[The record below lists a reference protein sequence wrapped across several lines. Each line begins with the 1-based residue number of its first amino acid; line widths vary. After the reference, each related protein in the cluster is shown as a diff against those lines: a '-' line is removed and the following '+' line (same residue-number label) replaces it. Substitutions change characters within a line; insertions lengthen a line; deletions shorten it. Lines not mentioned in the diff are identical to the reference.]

1 MTTTQG
7 PPYPPSEPARGS
19 GAGHGS
25 GPGSGN
31 GGPGQERGPLSGN
44 GPGGLGGVSG
54 PAAGTGGAA
63 GGDQSPGY
71 GPGRRIDRGYR
82 PGAGPARGS
91 RPGPGA
97 PDHGFGAEGPGTGQF
112 GPLPVS
118 GGRRGPGP
126 GAGDG
131 REHGH
136 GAGPGQD
143 TGHGHQGHGNGPGDG
158 HGGGPGRGSGGG
170 HGPGPGGGGHG
181 DGPGDVHGPD
191 DNGGHSHGHSHSHGP
206 AAPVSVHLRKIIGA
220 ILIPFA
226 AAVVVGL
233 VVLWP
238 GGAPAHERTGVGFDR
253 QTQEATVTKVVSVDC
268 KSVNASG
275 ETPTGD
281 TSTAEGSS
289 AQQQATGDCKKA
301 TIRVDTGDDKGRTF
315 TEIVQPDQSRQLHQ
329 DEKVVVAY
337 EPSAPK
343 DLQYSVADVNRRFP
357 MALLAGIFALA
368 VVIVGRLRGVM
379 ALVALAVSFMVLTF
393 FILPA
398 VLQGSNPLLVAVIG
412 ASAIMLIAL
421 YMCHGLSART
431 SVAVLGTLI
440 SLVLIGVLGSLFI
453 GWAALTGNT
462 DDNTGLI
469 HGLYPSIDMSGLL
482 LAGVI
487 IGSLGVL
494 DDVTVT
500 QTSAVWELHEAN
512 PTMGW
517 RGLYRAGIRIGRD
530 HIASVVNTLVLA
542 YAGAAL
548 PLLLL
553 FSIAQSSVGAVA
565 NSELVAEEIVRT
577 LVGSIGLVA
586 SVPVTTLLAA
596 LMVSADRPGMAPL
609 TAGAPAGA
617 GPGTGATAV
626 GAGAAPQAVAARAG
640 KGRRRKH

>member
-1 MTTTQG
+1 MTTTQQH
-7 PPYPPSEPARGS
+7 PYPPPDPRRGNGAAQGGGTGHGGD
-19 GAGHGS
+19 GAGHDHGQSHPYGQGHAHGHEDGHAHGHPPGEGPGQGPGQGGS
-25 GPGSGN
+25 GPGG
-31 GGPGQERGPLSGN
+31 
-44 GPGGLGGVSG
+44 
-54 PAAGTGGAA
+54 
-63 GGDQSPGY
+63 
-71 GPGRRIDRGYR
+71 
-82 PGAGPARGS
+82 
-91 RPGPGA
+91 
-97 PDHGFGAEGPGTGQF
+97 
-112 GPLPVS
+112 
-118 GGRRGPGP
+118 
-126 GAGDG
+126 
-131 REHGH
+131 
-136 GAGPGQD
+136 
-143 TGHGHQGHGNGPGDG
+143 GHGH
-158 HGGGPGRGSGGG
+158 S
-170 HGPGPGGGGHG
+170 
-181 DGPGDVHGPD
+181 
-191 DNGGHSHGHSHSHGP
+191 HSHSHGP
-206 AAPVSVHLRKIIGA
+206 AAPVSQHLRKVIAA
-220 ILIPFA
+220 ILIPFT

-238 GGAPAHERTGVGFDR
+238 GGAPSHERTGVGFDR
-253 QTQEATVTKVVSVDC
+253 QTQQATVTEVVSVSC

-275 ETPTGD
+275 GGSTGD
-281 TSTAEGSS
+281 TSAEEGNSGK
-289 AQQQATGDCKKA
+289 QEEDGTCKKA
-301 TIRVDTGDDKGRTF
+301 TVRVDTGKDKGRTF
-315 TEIVQPDQSRQLHQ
+315 TEIVQPDQSRQL
-329 DEKVVVAY
+329 DEGEKVVVAY

-343 DLQYSVADVNRRFP
+343 DLQYSVTDVNRKFP

-368 VVIVGRLRGVM
+368 VVVVGRLRGVM
-379 ALVALAVSFMVLTF
+379 ALVALAVSFMVLTL

-398 VLQGSNPLLVAVIG
+398 ILQGSNPLLVAVVG
-412 ASAIMLIAL
+412 SSAIMLIAL

-440 SLVLIGVLGSLFI
+440 SLCLIGVLGSEFI
-453 GWAALTGNT
+453 DWAALTGNT

-553 FSIAQSSVGAVA
+553 FSIAQSSVATVA

-596 LMVSADRPGMAPL
+596 LVVSADRPAKEAVAPVE
-609 TAGAPAGA
+609 APARG
-617 GPGTGATAV
+617 G
-626 GAGAAPQAVAARAG
+626 R
-640 KGRRRKH
+640 GRRRKH

>member
-1 MTTTQG
+1 MTTTHQ
-7 PPYPPSEPARGS
+7 PPYPPPEPPRR
-19 GAGHGS
+19 
-25 GPGSGN
+25 PGSGN
-31 GGPGQERGPLSGN
+31 GP
-44 GPGGLGGVSG
+44 
-54 PAAGTGGAA
+54 
-63 GGDQSPGY
+63 
-71 GPGRRIDRGYR
+71 
-82 PGAGPARGS
+82 
-91 RPGPGA
+91 
-97 PDHGFGAEGPGTGQF
+97 
-112 GPLPVS
+112 
-118 GGRRGPGP
+118 GPGP
-126 GAGDG
+126 GNGSRGSYGNSGAGADG
-131 REHGH
+131 WHEHEHGGQGGH
-136 GAGPGQD
+136 SGQGYGYGPRAGGQGQGGD
-143 TGHGHQGHGNGPGDG
+143 SDLGGGGQGGGGRGGGDGHGHGPGDG
-158 HGGGPGRGSGGG
+158 HGQGQRDGSGSGSGGG
-170 HGPGPGGGGHG
+170 HG
-181 DGPGDVHGPD
+181 
-191 DNGGHSHGHSHSHGP
+191 HSHNHGP
-206 AAPVSVHLRKIIGA
+206 ATPVSKHLRKVIAA
-220 ILIPFA
+220 ILIPFGV
-226 AAVVVGL
+226 AVVVGL
-233 VVLWP
+233 AVLWP

-253 QTQEATVTKVVSVDC
+253 QTQQATVSKVVSVSC

-289 AQQQATGDCKKA
+289 AEQQANGTCKKA

-315 TEIVQPDQSRQLHQ
+315 TEIVQPDQSRQLHEGQ
-329 DEKVVVAY
+329 KVVVAY
-337 EPSAPK
+337 EPSAPR
-343 DLQYSVADVNRRFP
+343 DLQYSVADVNRRLP
-357 MALLAGIFALA
+357 MGLLAGIFALA
-368 VVIVGRLRGVM
+368 VVIVGRMRGVM
-379 ALVALAVSFMVLTF
+379 ALVALAISFLLLNF
-393 FILPA
+393 FVLPA
-398 VLQGSNPLLVAVIG
+398 ILQGSNPLLVAVVG
-412 ASAIMLIAL
+412 SSAIMLIAL

-440 SLVLIGVLGSLFI
+440 SLILIGILGSQFI

-553 FSIAQSSVGAVA
+553 FSIAQSSVGTVA

-586 SVPVTTLLAA
+586 SVPVTTVLAA
-596 LMVSADRPGMAPL
+596 LVVSADRPEAEAVGAV
-609 TAGAPAGA
+609 AGAPVPVPATSASAG
-617 GPGTGATAV
+617 TADNRP
-626 GAGAAPQAVAARAG
+626 AAARGG
-640 KGRRRKH
+640 KGRRRRR

>member
-1 MTTTQG
+1 MTTTQQYPFPPPEPPRRPG
-7 PPYPPSEPARGS
+7 PGQRGGHDHEGH
-19 GAGHGS
+19 GAGDENHHGHGHGQAQGHGHGS
-25 GPGSGN
+25 GFSG
-31 GGPGQERGPLSGN
+31 
-44 GPGGLGGVSG
+44 
-54 PAAGTGGAA
+54 
-63 GGDQSPGY
+63 
-71 GPGRRIDRGYR
+71 
-82 PGAGPARGS
+82 
-91 RPGPGA
+91 
-97 PDHGFGAEGPGTGQF
+97 
-112 GPLPVS
+112 
-118 GGRRGPGP
+118 
-126 GAGDG
+126 
-131 REHGH
+131 
-136 GAGPGQD
+136 
-143 TGHGHQGHGNGPGDG
+143 GHGH
-158 HGGGPGRGSGGG
+158 S
-170 HGPGPGGGGHG
+170 
-181 DGPGDVHGPD
+181 
-191 DNGGHSHGHSHSHGP
+191 HSHSHGP
-206 AAPVSVHLRKIIGA
+206 AAPVSKHLRKVIAA
-220 ILIPFA
+220 ILIPFT

-238 GGAPAHERTGVGFDR
+238 GGAPPHQRTGVGFDR
-253 QTQEATVTKVVSVDC
+253 QTQQAAVTTVVEVSC

-281 TSTAEGSS
+281 TSTAEGNS
-289 AQQQATGDCKKA
+289 AQQQASGTCKKA
-301 TIRVDTGDDKGRTF
+301 TIRVDTGKDKGRTF
-315 TEIVQPDQSRQLHQ
+315 TEIVQPDQSRQLHEG
-329 DEKVVVAY
+329 EKVVVAY

-343 DLQYSVADVNRRFP
+343 DLQYSVTDVNRKFP

-368 VVIVGRLRGVM
+368 VVVVGRLRGVM

-398 VLQGSNPLLVAVIG
+398 ILQGSNPLVVAVVG

-431 SVAVLGTLI
+431 SVAVLGTLV
-440 SLVLIGVLGSLFI
+440 SLLLIGILGSEFI
-453 GWAALTGNT
+453 DWAALTGNT

-512 PTMGW
+512 PSMGW

-553 FSIAQSSVGAVA
+553 FSIAQSSVTTVA

-586 SVPVTTLLAA
+586 SVPVTTALAA
-596 LMVSADRPGMAPL
+596 LVVSADRPGQ
-609 TAGAPAGA
+609 GAEKPAEVRPA
-617 GPGTGATAV
+617 
-626 GAGAAPQAVAARAG
+626 AARG
-640 KGRRRKH
+640 GRGRRRKR